1 MACELVLVQSANW
14 TQSWVFDKYPT
25 DLKGSHEVQ
34 FRLVYR
40 GPLHPAGHSYSREEK
55 HSIRQHFHKQLLELW
70 RQNSFLRS
78 RAETV
83 IGTESG
89 SRRFLDLIADN
100 HARCGYRFVPLV
112 TKAHGIAASV
122 EILFLRRD
130 PPGYILGI
138 GGTGGDIDNR
148 LKVLLDAMKMPS
160 TCGEIPPKSTPQAD
174 ENPFFC
180 VLEDDSLIAEVSIIT
195 DRLLTPQE
203 DDERTKDVHLVLKI
217 KTVVIDSQKAFNEY
231 YA

>member
-1 MACELVLVQSANW
+1 MTCEAASVQSTIC
-14 TQSWVFDKYPT
+14 TQSWVFEEYPA

-40 GPLHPAGHSYSREEK
+40 GPLHPAGHLYSRKEK
-55 HSIRQHFHKQLLELW
+55 HAIRQHFHKQLVELW

-78 RAETV
+78 RAQTE
-83 IGTESG
+83 IATESG
-89 SRRFLDLIADN
+89 TRRFLDLIADD
-100 HARCGYRFVPLV
+100 HERCGYRFVPLV

-122 EILFLRRD
+122 DILFLRRGS
-130 PPGYILGI
+130 PGHILGI

-160 TCGEIPPKSTPQAD
+160 ECSEMPPGSTPQAD

-180 VLEDDSLIAEVSIIT
+180 VLEDDSLIAEVSITT

-203 DDERTKDVHLVLKI
+203 DDEQTKDVHLVLKI